1 MALAWVIVAILLAIS
16 EVVSLAFYAAFLAAG
31 ALAAALVAA
40 LGLDVIVQAIVFVA
54 VSGLGVV
61 FVRPL
66 VMRRRVPAL
75 VSGAPGMVGQTAIV
89 EEPIKDSHRAGH
101 VRIQGESWPAVS
113 ASGETIAKG
122 ATVTVLEI
130 RGTTLVVHE

>member
-1 MALAWVIVAILLAIS
+1 MALAWVIVAIVLAIA

-40 LGLDVIVQAIVFVA
+40 LGLDLIVQGIVFVA

-66 VMRRRVPAL
+66 LVRRRLPAL
-75 VSGAPGMVGQTAIV
+75 VSGAPGMIGQTGVVLDRIEDAHSI
-89 EEPIKDSHRAGH
+89 GH
-101 VRIQGESWPAVS
+101 VRIQGDSWPAVS
-113 ASGETIAKG
+113 ATGESIEEG
-122 ATVTVLEI
+122 ATVTVMEI
-130 RGTTLVVHE
+130 RGTTLVVHA